1 MQELATCEG
10 TWPLALL
17 DNDPLTG
24 ATMVYV
30 TMEVLPIQ
38 KYRLYVFIL
47 YELYGTIHT
56 VLRIV
61 YK

>member
-1 MQELATCEG
+1 MV
-10 TWPLALL
+10 LL
-17 DNDPLTG
+17 DNHPLTG

-30 TMEVLPIQ
+30 IMEVLPIQ

-47 YELYGTIHT
+47 YELYGTIYT
-56 VLRIV
+56 VLCIV